1 MAYGWR
7 VFWTYS
13 GILQYFTNKREATDC
28 KAYDIT
34 NVVINIFSAEAT
46 EETKVHSLFGEWEL
60 RLWGF

>member
-13 GILQYFTNKREATDC
+13 GVLECFTNKTEATDH

-34 NVVINIFSAEAT
+34 NGVINIFSAGAI
-46 EETKVHSLFGEWEL
+46 EERKTHSLFGEWEPH
-60 RLWGF
+60 LWGA